1 MMASGMSIVFSGMAA
16 EYLPR
21 AFFYVLERGLT
32 ASLLILVVVMLR
44 AVFKRAPKWFRLVL
58 WGFVAVRLLCPFALE
73 SELGLMPEEGF
84 VERTAAFLEETEQE
98 AAGENAF
105 GEGNRNNPAVENAG
119 AFGAAVTQKD
129 AMSQNGIASG
139 NSTDT
144 RFQEDILGHAGWNGA
159 ASDSRLD
166 GGTAFGEKAG
176 NTESMAENAV
186 SGSIVENEE
195 VKKEASYEVMPD
207 NVDINDFVRE
217 NLSEKH
223 TTNVE
228 CKEKLFAEVSIDK
241 WKMLVDTVPY
251 LWLAGMLAVLLYGSV
266 SYARLKKRTSISVNE
281 KENIYLCDGITTPFV
296 LGFFKP
302 KIFLPSGLMETSAV
316 YALRHEQ
323 EHLRCFDHWWKLLGF
338 LLLAVYW
345 FHPLLWAAYLL
356 FGSDIEYAC
365 DERVVRTLEREERRS
380 YIEALLSC
388 SMEHRTMLFCPPSFV
403 RNSVKKRVS
412 SVVHYK
418 KATFPMLVVTVV
430 LCLVVGFFFLTD
442 RKQEYPMV
450 LNGVELEEK
459 TAKRMTEE
467 IGNLMKQSM
476 GKAYTFDN
484 FTYTFYDLQE
494 ETYKEDMNEASDEAA
509 KEVSNVTV
517 EEKEK
522 AKIYRIQVEA
532 DRTLLVEP
540 EELPLIQGMLKAQS
554 EYSYQAE
561 RDFAQSGVIDYF
573 LKELEVSREK
583 HITEHAIIATV
594 DEKGNYE
601 LWYGRAGETRLEDY
615 FKPKSEEYQ
624 ELLGYLT
631 VYGRVGG
638 QPQIDTTGSQGM
650 VYYTALQNPETKV
663 YGSKYSI
670 AGRVFSCSLYYREG
684 VYQYVEN
691 YEAKSRESL
700 PLELLGEELTG
711 MYGNEN
717 TYWSERNALT
727 NCDGTGT
734 LYAVKGYE
742 DTFRVALYFE
752 YTPEAIPNAETT
764 YHLVVCDRLNDLWFY
779 EGREVFL
786 DRLHLEQAVSTNTLS
801 MEDELWWAF
810 LAELFDSRILDKK
823 REDLPGFGNVAFQKL
838 KVWDERGM
846 EHSLTLYENGYVAY
860 RGFLVNI
867 EEDICRRVMEQIRA
881 YHATGAQISFENAI
895 PAEKILNREPGYE
908 DVYERLE
915 RLLFSA
921 TLSEEFG
928 FFGDRGMYLSKVPLR
943 YYDTRKEEVGKTT
956 QVLAFSEDLEKAVV
970 VNLNAYY
977 EDEISTSNVTSW
989 PVRIQEIMKTNPTEE
1004 YLFLYPVYGSVLL
1017 DSGNEVIEIE
1027 QGSGEQARNYA
1038 FVPEENLYQ
1047 SLYSDR
1053 LAVSYEELTAEEN
1066 LVWLDMEPTKE
1077 RLQKVCAWAGENS
1090 SYGFYDFPSYYI
1102 DFVAGKSGELAEVL
1116 KRPDVGEALLG
1127 LYEETGFYP
1136 RCTLPEG
1143 DTATEYKKKAYDIED
1158 QIVFMEILLA
1168 TDELYESLSYSQK
1181 KQMLS
1186 AVLEKR
1192 EQRKSGMY
1200 EAREVE
1206 GFFSYIREQSALGNK
1221 WYDYIIS
1228 SYWYDYRVNGKTEN
1242 ENLVKAFIAPRYPTE
1257 HALVH
1262 PQPRNLEPVE
1272 LAVELP
1278 EHFEVK
1284 GTVCY
1289 KDLDYFY
1296 LRLENQ
1302 TEDKLSFLNTGTL
1315 YLYIEQRGEWVS
1327 APVSGFSML
1336 TGPKTVSMG
1345 KGGQVSIG
1353 ISLDGLT
1360 SAFWKGR
1367 YRFVF
1372 KQVVNGE
1379 EVEWD
1384 VEFEVQ

>member
-1 MMASGMSIVFSGMAA
+1 MAESFSYIVVTGMQEIVSDIAA

-21 AFFYVLERGLT
+21 AFSYVLERGLT
-32 ASLLILVVVMLR
+32 ASLLVLIVVMLR
-44 AVFKRAPKWFRLVL
+44 VVFKRAPKWFRLVL
-58 WGFVAVRLLCPFALE
+58 WSFVAVRLICPFTLE
-73 SELGLMPEEGF
+73 SEFSLVPGEKF
-84 VERTAAFLEETEQE
+84 VGKIAAFLEGTELK
-98 AAGENAF
+98 AAGD
-105 GEGNRNNPAVENAG
+105 
-119 AFGAAVTQKD
+119 AVTQKD
-129 AMSQNGIASG
+129 TALQSSIAANNSTDEVYTEDTFGYAGWNNIVPENRLESDGVLEAETEDRKVVAGNAAHGTAVNDEGGKNGAFSDDMLNNLDTNNFANG
-139 NSTDT
+139 NST
-144 RFQEDILGHAGWNGA
+144 
-159 ASDSRLD
+159 
-166 GGTAFGEKAG
+166 
-176 NTESMAENAV
+176 EN
-186 SGSIVENEE
+186 
-195 VKKEASYEVMPD
+195 
-207 NVDINDFVRE
+207 
-217 NLSEKH
+217 H

-228 CKEKLFAEVSIDK
+228 RKEWLFDEIK
-241 WKMLVDTVPY
+241 IEEGERLVNTASY

-266 SYARLKKRTSISVNE
+266 SYVRLKKRTSISVNE
-281 KENIYLCDGITTPFV
+281 KENIYFCDGITTPFV

-302 KIFLPSGLMETSAV
+302 KIFLPSGLEEASAA

-338 LLLAVYW
+338 FLLAVYW
-345 FHPLLWAAYLL
+345 FHPLLWAAYVL
-356 FGSDIEYAC
+356 FGNDIEYAC
-365 DERVVRTLEREERRS
+365 DERVVRTMDQEERRS
-380 YIEALLSC
+380 YTEALLGC
-388 SMEHRTMLFCPPSFV
+388 SMGHRAVLLGPPSFV

-412 SVVHYK
+412 SVLNYK
-418 KATFPMLVVTVV
+418 KATVSVLVVSAV
-430 LCLVVGFFFLTD
+430 LCLVAGFFFLTD
-442 RKQEYPMV
+442 KKQEYHMT

-467 IGNLMKQSM
+467 IGDLMGKSM

-484 FTYTFYDLQE
+484 FTYTFYELSE
-494 ETYKEDMNEASDEAA
+494 EPFKEAVNEASDE
-509 KEVSNVTV
+509 T
-517 EEKEK
+517 
-522 AKIYRIQVEA
+522 AKIFRIQAEA

-561 RDFAQSGVIDYF
+561 RDFAQSGVIDCF
-573 LKELEVSREK
+573 LKDLEASREK
-583 HITEHAIIATV
+583 HIIEPAIIATV
-594 DEKGNYE
+594 DERGNYE

-638 QPQIDTTGSQGM
+638 QLLMDTTGSQGM

-670 AGRVFSCSLYYREG
+670 AGRVYSCSLYYKEG
-684 VYQYVEN
+684 VYSYVEK
-691 YEAKSRESL
+691 YQAKSKESL
-700 PLELLGEELTG
+700 PLKLLGRELTG
-711 MYGNEN
+711 TYGNGN
-717 TYWSERNALT
+717 TYWSERNALV

-742 DTFRVALYFE
+742 ESFRVALYYE
-752 YTPEAIPNAETT
+752 DTPKAIPNAETT
-764 YHLVVCDRLNDLWFY
+764 YHLVICEHLNDLWFY
-779 EGREVFL
+779 KGREVFL
-786 DRLHLEQAVSTNTLS
+786 ERLHLEQAVATNTLS
-801 MEDELWWAF
+801 MEEELWWAF
-810 LAELFDSRILDKK
+810 LAELFDARVLDKK
-823 REDLPGFGNVAFQKL
+823 WEELPDFGNVAFQKL
-838 KVWDERGM
+838 KVWDKNGM
-846 EHSLTLYENGYVAY
+846 EHSLTLYENGYVAC
-860 RGFLVNI
+860 RNFLVYI

-908 DVYERLE
+908 EVYERVE

-928 FFGDRGMYLSKVPLR
+928 IFGDRGMYLSKVPLR
-943 YYDTRKEEVGKTT
+943 YYDTREEGLEKTT

-970 VNLNAYY
+970 VSLNAYY

-989 PVRIQEIMKTNPTEE
+989 PVRMQEIMKSNPTEE
-1004 YLFLYPVYGSVLL
+1004 YLLLYPAYGSVLL
-1017 DSGNEVIEIE
+1017 DSDDEVIEIE
-1027 QGSGEQARNYA
+1027 QGTGEQAGNYV

-1066 LVWLDMEPTKE
+1066 LVWLDMKPTKE
-1077 RLQKVCAWAGENS
+1077 RLQTICAWAGENS

-1102 DFVAGKSGELAEVL
+1102 DYVAGKSEEMNEVL
-1116 KRPDVGEALLG
+1116 KRPDVGKTLLG

-1136 RCTLPEG
+1136 RCTFLEG
-1143 DTATEYKKKAYDIED
+1143 DAATEYKKKAYDVED

-1181 KQMLS
+1181 KQVLA

-1192 EQRKSGMY
+1192 EQRKSGLY

-1278 EHFEVK
+1278 GHPEVK

-1302 TEDKLSFLNTGTL
+1302 TEDKLSFVNTGTL
-1315 YLYIEQRGEWVS
+1315 YLYVEQRGEWVP
-1327 APVSGFSML
+1327 APISGFSML
-1336 TGPKTVSMG
+1336 MGPKTVSMG

-1353 ISLDGLT
+1353 VSLDGLS
-1360 SAFWKGR
+1360 SAFWKGK

-1372 KQVVNGE
+1372 TRLVDGE
-1379 EVEWD
+1379 EVEWA
-1384 VEFEVQ
+1384 VEFEIQ